1 MVMTVLFWILLI
13 LLFIAALVPDSVSP
27 YIGRGRWIV
36 LLILITILGLH
47 CLGNPITR

>member
-1 MVMTVLFWILLI
+1 MTVLFWILLI

-36 LLILITILGLH
+36 LLILGLH
-47 CLGNPITR
+47 CLGNPITH